1 VSEPVLN
8 SKSIPPGAWRRLAL
22 VPAAVLLPAALVISP
37 RPALAAAATV
47 SLAKVTPCTTSCLAF
62 TPGTLGVTAGDAV
75 TWTDPAAVA
84 CTLRPTGSPDPA
96 FLGGPLPGF
105 AYVFRIAGTYTYRCA
120 EYPGVHATLTVVKA
134 AAAPVAAPPAPGVVK
149 PIGATKSAA
158 AKLPATAVDPLSV
171 TPVVTTH
178 TPWYVPTLMTLG
190 GLALALLIS
199 QVGSRR
205 AGDTTT

>member
-22 VPAAVLLPAALVISP
+22 VPAAVLLPAALLISP

-62 TPGTLGVTAGDAV
+62 TPAILSVTAGDAV

-84 CTLRPTGSPDPA
+84 CTLRPTASPDPA

-105 AYVFRIAGTYTYRCA
+105 AYVFRVAGTYTYRCA

-134 AAAPVAAPPAPGVVK
+134 AAAPLAAPAPTVVK
-149 PIGATKSAA
+149 PVGATKATA
-158 AKLPATAVDPLSV
+158 AKLPSTAADPLAA

-178 TPWYVPTLMTLG
+178 TPWYVPTLVTLG

-199 QVGSRR
+199 Q
-205 AGDTTT
+205 AGGRLARDSTG